1 MGIGHKLLL
10 VTCGVGLGFGL
21 AKLLDNVCVIEIE
34 DEDEDEDDK
43 EVPDE
48 EQQDEDDSIFE
59 KEEGMTTA
67 EA

>member
-10 VTCGVGLGFGL
+10 VACGVGLGFGL
-21 AKLLDNVCVIEIE
+21 AKVLDNVFVIEIGNV
-34 DEDEDEDDK
+34 DDK

-48 EQQDEDDSIFE
+48 ELEDEDDSIFE
-59 KEEGMTTA
+59 TEEKVTTA

>member
-34 DEDEDEDDK
+34 DEDEDDK

-48 EQQDEDDSIFE
+48 ELEDEDDSIFE
-59 KEEGMTTA
+59 NEEEKTTA